1 MKYKTSELSGELL
14 DEAVVIALGYMRTSL
29 IVNGEK
35 QSGCRVLIDKD
46 DQTIKNQGRYVNGES
61 FGAWQRTFSPS
72 SDWTEGGP
80 IIEREKIAVYFSEYR
95 VRKWHALVDGRPD
108 IEGTLSSIS
117 SSNEEV
123 YGSTALEAAMRAFVQ
138 SKLGDEV
145 NL

>member
-46 DQTIKNQGRYVNGES
+46 DQTIKKQGRYVNGES

-72 SDWTEGGP
+72 SDWVEGGP
-80 IIEREKIAVYFSEYR
+80 IIEREKIALYCYDLEEKEWYAAVE
-95 VRKWHALVDGRPD
+95 GRPD
-108 IEGTLSSIS
+108 IEGGLTSILSCAD
-117 SSNEEV
+117 EV
-123 YGSTALEAAMRAFVQ
+123 SGTTALEAAMRAFVQ
-138 SKLGDEV
+138 SKLGDEIE
-145 NL
+145 L